1 MNGQNF
7 LVDMDGKVAKHG
19 FFQNIFLESE
29 TPEQAEELAVQKI
42 RENVDLKAIT
52 QNAKDD
58 PPVIFLEEMSE
69 LESFDGVEEMEPGK
83 VWFLEKKWWKF
94 WK

>member
-19 FFQNIFLESE
+19 FFQNVFLEAKS
-29 TPEQAEELAVQKI
+29 PHDAEELAVEEI
-42 RENVDLKAIT
+42 RGDADLKAIT
-52 QNAKDD
+52 QNSKED
-58 PPVIFLEEMSE
+58 PPAIAVEEMSE
-69 LESFDGVEEMEPGK
+69 LESFDGVDTAVSGRT
-83 VWFLEKKWWKF
+83 WYNEKKWWQF